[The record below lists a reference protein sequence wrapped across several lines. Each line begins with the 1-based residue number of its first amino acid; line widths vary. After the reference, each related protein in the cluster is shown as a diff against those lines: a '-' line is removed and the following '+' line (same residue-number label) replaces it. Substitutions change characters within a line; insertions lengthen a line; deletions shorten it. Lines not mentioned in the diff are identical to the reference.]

1 MWIVGIAYIGLG
13 LVAGVAGLYGGWPN
27 REIAFGLAL
36 LFVAGGAG
44 LLYGTRSGLAFAL
57 PGSLAGVLTASLFV
71 GALLPVLG
79 RPREEQ
85 SVIGFLFSALVLV
98 VCAATSV
105 VIVRA
110 LIRRA

>member
-1 MWIVGIAYIGLG
+1 MDRRYRVHRLRVGGRGRRTI
-13 LVAGVAGLYGGWPN
+13 W
-27 REIAFGLAL
+27 GLAESRACL
-36 LFVAGGAG
+36 RPRAPIRRGRRGA
-44 LLYGTRSGLAFAL
+44 LVRDPIGLAFAL
-57 PGSLAGVLTASLFV
+57 PASLAGVLTASLFV

-79 RPREEQ
+79 SPREEQ
-85 SVIGFLFSALVLV
+85 SVIGFSFSALVLV

>member
-1 MWIVGIAYIGLG
+1 LG
-13 LVAGVAGLYGGWPN
+13 LAAGVTGLYGQSPN
-27 REIAFGLAL
+27 REIAFGLAV

-44 LLYGTRSGLAFAL
+44 LLGGSRSGLALAL
-57 PGSLAGVLTASLFV
+57 PGSLAGVLIASLFL

-79 RPREEQ
+79 KPREEQ
-85 SVIGFLFSALVLV
+85 SVVGFLFSALVLV
-98 VCAATSV
+98 VCAAMSV